1 MENLEA
7 LVLDSLVTESV
18 DILSDEFKITLVN
31 VHGVSEI
38 ILLYV
43 LLRIA
48 DELANG
54 LDAG

>member
-18 DILSDEFKITLVN
+18 DIFSDEFKIALVN

-38 ILLYV
+38 ILLNV

>member
-38 ILLYV
+38 ILLNV

-48 DELANG
+48 DELADS
-54 LDAG
+54 LDAR